1 MARELITSWGDYQTA
16 IDQLLAM
23 AQSHICI
30 FDEDLAQLHLDS
42 SPRHNRLRHLLR
54 AENTT
59 GTIRIAVRNA
69 APLQRQHPLL
79 LKLLANFGHRLA
91 IRETPSN
98 LAHLRDSMLL
108 VDGQY
113 ALIRFER
120 DLPRSK
126 LLINEPEELKPYLA
140 RFEEIWGEEG
150 SAVSAT
156 TLGL

>member
-16 IDQLLAM
+16 IDQLLAL
-23 AQSHICI
+23 AQSHVCI
-30 FDEDLAQLHLDS
+30 FDQDLALLHLDS
-42 SPRHNRLRHLLR
+42 SPRQNRLRHILR
-54 AENTT
+54 SENAA
-59 GTIRIAVRNA
+59 GSIRIALRDA
-69 APLQRQHPLL
+69 APLQRQNPLL
-79 LKLLANFGHRLA
+79 IGLLASFGHRLA
-91 IRETPSN
+91 IRETPSS
-98 LAHLRDSMLL
+98 LAHLRDSLIL
-108 VDGQY
+108 VDDQY

-140 RFEEIWGEEG
+140 RFEEIWREEG